1 MPDPGRPDAGRPD
14 ATRPD
19 TGRPDATRPDTG
31 RPNTGRPDAF
41 ATRAVHA
48 GAEPDELAGAVSP
61 PIYQTSTY
69 AQDGVGRPRAGY
81 EYARTQNPTRERL
94 ERAVAELEGGA
105 YGIAFASGSAATA
118 ALAELVAPGEEIVV
132 GDDVYGGTFRFF
144 ERVAR
149 PRGVD
154 ARYIDLA
161 GDPTA
166 ALAGA
171 LTPRTRL
178 VWFETPSNP
187 LLKVTDI
194 GAVARAVAGRGGAGG
209 RRPRVVVDNTFASPA
224 LQRPLELG
232 ADAVFHSATKYL
244 GGHSDTVNGVIVTS
258 DVAMAERLRFLQ
270 NAMGA
275 VPGPQ
280 DCFLV
285 LRGLRTL
292 ALRME
297 RHSANALAV
306 ARALAAL
313 DDVEWLR
320 YPGLTD
326 GPHVHPGAGVAVRQM
341 RLGGAGGPPA
351 FGGMV
356 SFVPAAGG
364 RHARTARERA
374 IAVAERTRL
383 WTLAESLGGVESL
396 IEVPAVMTHASVAA
410 SPLEVPE
417 ALVRLSAGIEDAA
430 DLVADLLGALDE
442 A

>member
-1 MPDPGRPDAGRPD
+1 MHDADHG
-14 ATRPD
+14 
-19 TGRPDATRPDTG
+19 
-31 RPNTGRPDAF
+31 DAF

-48 GAEPDELAGAVSP
+48 GAEPDTAAGAVSP

-81 EYARTQNPTRERL
+81 EYARTQNPTRDRL
-94 ERAVAELEGGA
+94 ERAVAELEGGSF
-105 YGIAFASGSAATA
+105 GIAFASGSAATA
-118 ALAELVAPGEEIVV
+118 TLVELVAPGEEMVV
-132 GDDVYGGTFRFF
+132 GDDVYGGTYRFL

-154 ARYIDLA
+154 ARYVDLA
-161 GDPTA
+161 TDPATT
-166 ALAGA
+166 LASA

-194 GAVARAVAGRGGAGG
+194 GAVATAVGAHVGAGG
-209 RRPRVVVDNTFASPA
+209 ERPLVVVDNTFASPA
-224 LQRPLELG
+224 LQRPLPLG
-232 ADAVFHSATKYL
+232 ADIVFHSATKYL
-244 GGHSDTVNGVIVTS
+244 GGHSDTVNGVVATS
-258 DVAMAERLRFLQ
+258 NTGIAARLRFLQ

-306 ARALAAL
+306 ARFLAAR

-320 YPGLTD
+320 HPYLGE
-326 GPHVHPGAGVAVRQM
+326 GRHAHPGEAVAAAQMAAG
-341 RLGGAGGPPA
+341 
-351 FGGMV
+351 GGMV
-356 SFVPAAGG
+356 SFVPAPGG
-364 RHARTARERA
+364 RHGRTARERA
-374 IAVAERTRL
+374 VAVAEGTRL

-396 IEVPAVMTHASVAA
+396 IEVPAAMTHASVAA
-410 SPLEVPE
+410 SPLEVPA
-417 ALVRLSAGIEDAA
+417 ALVRLSVGIEDVG
-430 DLVADLLGALDE
+430 DLVADLERALDE

>member
-1 MPDPGRPDAGRPD
+1 MPHMPGPGSR
-14 ATRPD
+14 
-19 TGRPDATRPDTG
+19 
-31 RPNTGRPDAF
+31 NAF

-48 GAEPDELAGAVSP
+48 GAEPDEPTGAVSP

-105 YGIAFASGSAATA
+105 FGIAFASGSAATA
-118 ALAELVAPGEEIVV
+118 TLAELVAPGEEILV
-132 GDDVYGGTFRFF
+132 GDDVYGGTFRFL

-154 ARYIDLA
+154 ARYADLA
-161 GDPTA
+161 GDPAA
-166 ALAGA
+166 ALAA
-171 LTPRTRL
+171 TLTPRTRL

-194 GAVARAVAGRGGAGG
+194 AAVVAAVAGSAGAGG
-209 RRPRVVVDNTFASPA
+209 DRPLVVVDNTFASPA

-232 ADAVFHSATKYL
+232 ADVVFHSATKYL
-244 GGHSDTVNGVIVTS
+244 GGHSDTVNGVAVTS
-258 DVAMAERLRFLQ
+258 DAGVAERLRFLQ
-270 NAMGA
+270 NAIGA

-292 ALRME
+292 ALRVE
-297 RHSANALAV
+297 RHSANAVAV
-306 ARALAAL
+306 ARALAAR
-313 DDVEWLR
+313 DDVAWLR
-320 YPGLTD
+320 YPGLAE
-326 GPHVHPGAGVAVRQM
+326 GPHAHPGATVAARQM
-341 RLGGAGGPPA
+341 RLGRADGPPA

-356 SFVPAAGG
+356 SFVPAPGG
-364 RHARTARERA
+364 RFGRSARDRA
-374 IAVAERTRL
+374 VALAERTRL
-383 WTLAESLGGVESL
+383 FTLAESLGGVESL

-417 ALVRLSAGIEDAA
+417 ALVRLSVGIEDPA
-430 DLVADLLGALDE
+430 DLVADLLAALDE